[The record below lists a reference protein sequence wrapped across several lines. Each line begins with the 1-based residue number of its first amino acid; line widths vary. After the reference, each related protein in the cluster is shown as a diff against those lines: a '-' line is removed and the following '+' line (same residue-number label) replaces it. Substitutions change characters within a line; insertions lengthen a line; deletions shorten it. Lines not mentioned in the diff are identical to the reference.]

1 MKKNKGK
8 LYNWDFKKDPV
19 NFYSFSTNVFSKEEC
34 EKIIK
39 ISKKLKLFKGTTFR
53 KSNIRKSN
61 ITWLYPSDDMEWV
74 FDKATN
80 VILNL
85 NEQFF
90 KFDLTGITEG
100 FQFTEYKSPSGKH
113 GKHVDRGTGMQIRKL
128 SIVIQLTNPNEYEG
142 GELKLYDGIDEES
155 VIMNK
160 EQGTLIAFPS
170 YVMHEVTP
178 LTKGK
183 RNSLVTW
190 VTGNSFK

>member
-1 MKKNKGK
+1 MKKDKIK
-8 LYNWDFKKDPV
+8 LYNWEFKKDPV

-39 ISKKLKLFKGTTFR
+39 ISKESKLFKGTTLR
-53 KSNIRKSN
+53 KSNIRNSN
-61 ITWLYPSDDMEWV
+61 ITWLYPGDNMEWV

-85 NEQFF
+85 NEKFF
-90 KFDLTGITEG
+90 KFDLTGIMEG

-113 GKHVDRGTGMQIRKL
+113 GKHVDRITGMQIRKL

-142 GELKLYDGIDEES
+142 GELKLYDGIDEEA

-170 YVMHEVTP
+170 YVMHQVTP

-190 VTGNSFK
+190 VTGNPFK